1 MALCLDRLTDTELLA
16 LLQEA
21 ASRVGSRLAITGAAL
36 PKPVAHPTP
45 DPSISSAS
53 TTPSM
58 QWSPSVLRLNNG
70 IVKMTNIKDMHAR
83 IGLTLRHLN
92 QDLTA
97 AAARQADA
105 GILIDQDQSKVARIV
120 KELHEA
126 EAALQE
132 RRRCYS
138 EAKAKVE
145 VYRRICLAN
154 TELQDALQ
162 LDLDVT
168 QRTLKDV
175 VESLTLDERRMAAAL
190 IDQLGGAVSYL
201 TTAASPCHSV
211 HASPTTLTSTAAS
224 MSSTLASIGS
234 SSPNLGSSNLPAAID
249 HPATVA
255 STTAYHTS
263 SQNNS
268 QQSMHEQGDATKSLD
283 SSANPTTINMSSSF
297 LDDTQAPMADSVE
310 VDLELYS
317 GPSNISEHLDE
328 MVDYGCDTDEDVEI
342 SGSKTV
348 ELGSTSS
355 GVNTDSFQ
363 RAYTG
368 GAQFTADIA
377 RTERS
382 IMPAPDMSNRSS
394 RDLDLSSHGRGFEKE
409 NSKLFAE
416 PSRSGE
422 HMNGSQGH
430 FGRGDVNESGMNH
443 RKDTHESTRTSSSN
457 STYTHS
463 NKPLALTRP
472 SLPSLRD
479 VAKHP
484 NRQTT
489 QSDEYHRKRQRS
501 ADDDLSIRSNAMPLS
516 TAMPLASK
524 GSTDT
529 TLFNKH
535 TSPSFARDREN
546 CVQWNILQCRVAC
559 RRAHRCLRCLSP
571 DHQLRKCPLQL
582 KNPLKVQ
589 ACLGW
594 NCGPSK
600 TCRNTKCDKS
610 HVCLNCL
617 SHQHNVYECNRVA
630 DVSFKQ

>member
-211 HASPTTLTSTAAS
+211 HASPTTLTSTAAF

-234 SSPNLGSSNLPAAID
+234 SSPN
-249 HPATVA
+249 
-255 STTAYHTS
+255 
-263 SQNNS
+263 
-268 QQSMHEQGDATKSLD
+268 
-283 SSANPTTINMSSSF
+283 

-546 CVQWNILQCRVAC
+546 CVQWNILQV
-559 RRAHRCLRCLSP
+559 H
-571 DHQLRKCPLQL
+571 
-582 KNPLKVQ
+582 VQ
-589 ACLGW
+589 I
-594 NCGPSK
+594 
-600 TCRNTKCDKS
+600 
-610 HVCLNCL
+610 
-617 SHQHNVYECNRVA
+617 
-630 DVSFKQ
+630 